1 LTQKPGEIVSVRIKD
16 LAFDGKSIAEIDGKI
31 LFLNAGLPGELVK
44 AEIVRSKPNYDLGRT
59 VEILEKSDKRI
70 PAQCAHFEICG
81 GCTWQDLDYD
91 LQLYYKRKQIDDCLK
106 HIGKFGVVDLAE
118 TLPAPDQFHYRN
130 KMEFSF
136 NHTDPDDFVLGLH
149 RRGHFDEIFDLTEC
163 HLAPDVITDIV
174 IWFKEFVKESGMTAY
189 DVTGHRGFLRFLMI
203 RRASNTGQ
211 IMINIV
217 TVDGELA
224 NAPEMIARIKAS
236 FPDVVTVVQNINN
249 SKSNI
254 AKGEREIIH
263 FGPGFIEEDILGCR
277 FRIYANSFFQ
287 TNSRQA
293 ENLYR
298 TAFELLEPDNNQKL
312 LDLYCG
318 AGTIGLTASRFVDEV
333 IGIELEPTAVEAAR
347 ENADINGINNV
358 SFHSG
363 LVQELLIKKPDFLR
377 GIDSI
382 ITDPP
387 RAGMHPK
394 AIKALVESGCP
405 RLVYISCN
413 PATFARDA
421 MMLAQSAYAMEKIVP
436 VDMFPHTM
444 HIELVS
450 VFRKK

>member
-1 LTQKPGEIVSVRIKD
+1 LTKKPGEIVSVRVKD
-16 LAFDGKSIAEIDGKI
+16 LAFDGKSVAEIDGKI
-31 LFLNAGLPGELVK
+31 LFLNAGLPGELVR
-44 AEIVRSKPNYDLGRT
+44 AEITRSKPNYDIGRT

-70 PAQCAHFEICG
+70 PARCAHFEICG
-81 GCTWQDLDYD
+81 GCTWQDLDYE
-91 LQLYYKRKQIDDCLK
+91 LQLNYKRKQIDDCLK
-106 HIGKFGVVDLAE
+106 HIGKFETIDLAE
-118 TLPAPDQFHYRN
+118 ALPAPDQFHYRN

-136 NHTDPDDFVLGLH
+136 NHEDPDGFVLGLH

-174 IWFKEFVKESGMTAY
+174 KWFRAFVKESGMTVYHVAR
-189 DVTGHRGFLRFLMI
+189 HKGFLRFFMI
-203 RRASNTGQ
+203 RRAFNTGQ

-217 TVDGELA
+217 TVDGALA
-224 NAPEMIARIKAS
+224 NAAEMIARIKAG

-254 AKGEREIIH
+254 AKGEKEIIH
-263 FGPGFIEEDILGCR
+263 FGPGFIEEEILDCR

-293 ENLYR
+293 ETLYR
-298 TAFELLEPDNNQKL
+298 TAFELLEPDKNHKL

-318 AGTIGLTASRFVDEV
+318 AGTIGLTVSKLVNEV
-333 IGIELEPTAVEAAR
+333 VGIELEQTAVDAAR
-347 ENADINGINNV
+347 ENANINGINNV

-363 LVQELLIKKPDFLR
+363 LVQELLIKEPGILK

-405 RLVYISCN
+405 KLVYISCN
-413 PATFARDA
+413 PSTFARDA
-421 MMLAQSAYAMEKIVP
+421 MMLTQSGYDMGKVIP

-450 VFRKK
+450 VFTKK